1 MDKCQA
7 VREFSIIPFLFK
19 TEKERSVNFFFDQ
32 TNSIEY
38 RERAIEFITKL
49 ILLTDSYLNY
59 KIMSKY

>member
-49 ILLTDSYLNY
+49 ILLTGSYLNY